1 MIDLH
6 NSGIG
11 EFLVILAVILVCWL
25 IEKAYLLRA
34 SKRYK
39 NNHINIISNGS
50 VKRKVGR

>member
-1 MIDLH
+1 MTDLH

-11 EFLVILAVILVCWL
+11 EFLVILAIILACWL
-25 IEKAYLLRA
+25 HEKAYLPRA
-34 SKRYK
+34 GKRYK